1 MITVISFVAA
11 VALCLGLMKVA
22 PKLGLLAHP
31 GEHRRHSEP
40 TPLVGGIAIFFIIVG
55 FVLFDADIEVGL
67 LGPIILIFL
76 LGALDDRFKLPSLLR
91 FLLQAIAIWWMV
103 GETGIRL
110 DELGEL
116 VPGQHVLTQKWA
128 LPLTIFAGLGVI
140 NAINMSDGMDGLA
153 GCIVVLV
160 LLVFAAVFS
169 VNDQL
174 VSILIGGLAGFL
186 LFNMRVGRSRAVVF
200 LGDAGSTLL
209 GFLLAF
215 MLIKHSQSSF
225 AVYSPVTA
233 LWLLALPLFD
243 AVAVL
248 LIRPLRGSSPFSADR
263 IHYHHILQ
271 AHGCSVN
278 LTLTMILTVQL
289 LLIIVGLWMLNSG
302 VPDYVQLIAF
312 LSLFIV
318 YCAYLWRFTGDEQK
332 IRN

>member
-1 MITVISFVAA
+1 M
-11 VALCLGLMKVA
+11 
-22 PKLGLLAHP
+22 LAHP

-40 TPLVGGIAIFFIIVG
+40 TPLVGGIAIFIIIVG

-67 LGPIILIFL
+67 LGPILLIFF
-76 LGALDDRFKLPSLLR
+76 LGALDDRFKLPSSLR

-116 VPGQHVLTQKWA
+116 LPGQQVLTQKWA

-186 LFNMRVGRSRAVVF
+186 VFNLRVGRSRAVVF

-215 MLIKHSQSSF
+215 MLIKHSQSTL
-225 AVYSPVTA
+225 ALYSPVTA

-248 LIRPLRGSSPFSADR
+248 LIRPLRGSSPFAADR

-271 AHGCSVN
+271 AHGFSVN
-278 LTLTMILTVQL
+278 VTLAIILTVQL
-289 LLIIVGLWMLNSG
+289 ILIVAGIWMLHTS

-312 LSLFIV
+312 LSLFII
-318 YCAYLWRFTGDEQK
+318 YCGYLWRFTGNK
-332 IRN
+332 KTILN